1 MRPCVSMIVRVDDA
15 VTAGKRLA
23 LPGHRLDEQRHVRGL
38 VGMLVR
44 HHHCGRGLHLPW
56 RVTMHLRDGVRP
68 LPSILGAQVPERT
81 NTFAHRDR

>member
-44 HHHCGRGLHLPW
+44 HHHCGRGLHLP
-56 RVTMHLRDGVRP
+56 R
-68 LPSILGAQVPERT
+68 A
-81 NTFAHRDR
+81 